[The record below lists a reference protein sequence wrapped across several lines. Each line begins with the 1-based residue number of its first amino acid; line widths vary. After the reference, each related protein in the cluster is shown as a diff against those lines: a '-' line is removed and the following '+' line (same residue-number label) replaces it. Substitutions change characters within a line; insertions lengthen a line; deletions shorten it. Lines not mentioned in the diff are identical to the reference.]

1 MRGVFTSWG
10 DVRRREALEIVLRV
24 FRGDGLERR
33 SLVGVFTGRVLQQ
46 DAVHPGVLG
55 RGGEH
60 IDQLAP

>member
-1 MRGVFTSWG
+1 M
-10 DVRRREALEIVLRV
+10 RRREALEIVLRV

-55 RGGEH
+55 RGGERV
-60 IDQLAP
+60 DQLAP